1 MGLRAS
7 ITVVKTGSNPSTLT
21 PLAKNNVDTND
32 DVERDYRDKEN
43 TAGTEAK
50 ETNRTIEESKRK
62 RMDESD
68 QIRLNLDKNLET
80 EIKKKSTK

>member
-1 MGLRAS
+1 M
-7 ITVVKTGSNPSTLT
+7 KTGSNPSTLT

-32 DVERDYRDKEN
+32 DVERDYGDKEN

-50 ETNRTIEESKRK
+50 ETNRTLEESKRK

-80 EIKKKSTK
+80 EIKKNQRNNGESA